1 MQIVGC
7 SDSVGCD
14 IGKQERRPEMRAGLQ
29 CGATLRNPSAE
40 DGKMVKIFSR
50 KTTGLTLFS
59 RKTILIAV

>member
-1 MQIVGC
+1 M
-7 SDSVGCD
+7 GCD
-14 IGKQERRPEMRAGLQ
+14 IGKQEMRPEIRAGLQ

-50 KTTGLTLFS
+50 KTGLSLFS